1 MKRNVLFI
9 FTLLFSF
16 AIGLSSCKKTEP
28 TPQPVVTTVATGK
41 ANASNEFLWTGTMT
55 SSSPLAKVTLTTVGS
70 TTPFLVDDST
80 AKNKTSYNFS
90 YLITGITAD
99 TTVRMDAYAQN
110 GTVTSLTIFISKF

>member
-1 MKRNVLFI
+1 MKRNILFI

-28 TPQPVVTTVATGK
+28 TPQPTVTTVAIGK
-41 ANASNEFLWTGTMT
+41 ANANGEFTWTGTIT
-55 SSSPLAKVTLTTVGS
+55 SSVQLQKVLLTKVGS
-70 TTPFLVDDST
+70 TTPFLTDDTT

-99 TTVRMDAYAQN
+99 TTVKMDVYD
-110 GTVTSLTIFISKF
+110 